1 MPNIKEGGSKKS
13 TLSNVLVPLG
23 LVAAQK
29 ILKDVEKKEKKKDIK
44 TKK

>member
-23 LVAAQK
+23 LVAAK
-29 ILKDVEKKEKKKDIK
+29 KVLGDVEKKQKKEDIK